1 MRLMIASFPA
11 SAFQQSTFFRFCCG
25 MLLCFVVV
33 LTSPLSVQSNLQQ
46 NNVSLEVRRLKAQG
60 YRAYYGKGEPI
71 NFERALSFYR
81 RAAEKNDPEA
91 MYIYGGMLYQG
102 QGTNEDKR
110 GGFKWLMQAAEA
122 GKSTPESEAVIGSMY
137 LRGETVPQNFLEAK
151 KWLDKGA
158 VQGNMS
164 AQTDLAFMFYN
175 GLGGERDYEKA
186 LELYERAAYQGNVLA
201 QANVGLMYA
210 TGTGTELDRAK
221 GYAWYSLAASRGNT
235 MAAINRNELMTEM
248 NWDELNSAQA
258 ISLDLYRR
266 VENIK
271 EAGVLSPEPN

>member
-1 MRLMIASFPA
+1 M
-11 SAFQQSTFFRFCCG
+11 Q
-25 MLLCFVVV
+25 
-33 LTSPLSVQSNLQQ
+33 
-46 NNVSLEVRRLKAQG
+46 VRRLKAQG
-60 YRAYYGKGEPI
+60 YRAYYGAGEPV
-71 NFERALSFYR
+71 NYERALSFYK

-102 QGTNEDKR
+102 LGTNEDKR

-122 GKSTPESEAVIGSMY
+122 GKSTAESEAVIGSMY

-158 VQGNMS
+158 EQGNMS
-164 AQTDLAFMFYN
+164 AQTDLAYMFYN

-186 LELYERAAYQGNVLA
+186 LVLYERAAYQGNVLA

-210 TGTGTELDRAK
+210 TGTGTDLDRAK

-258 ISLDLYRR
+258 ISLELYRR
-266 VENIK
+266 VENIQNPGLLPT
-271 EAGVLSPEPN
+271 EHQ